1 MTVFLERDGLRLAF
15 HDGGGEGTPVLLQH
29 GLGGAAGQIRD
40 YVGGRAGLR
49 PMTLECRGHGSS
61 EAGDAAH
68 FSIATFADDVAEAL
82 DRFGPPGPVV
92 IGGVSM
98 GAAIAL
104 RLAVKRPERVSALVL
119 VRPAWVVEAAPPN
132 MAPNA
137 EVGRLLADREPAEA
151 RRVFEA
157 GATARRLVVQAPDNL
172 VSLLGFF
179 ARAPQAVTSELLTR
193 ISADGPGVTADEVRA
208 IAVPTLV
215 IGDARDAVHPLAHAE
230 RLAALIPG
238 AVFTQVT
245 AKADDKARHAAE
257 VGAAVE
263 AFVQH
268 TTEGTPSP

>member
-1 MTVFLERDGLRLAF
+1 MSMVLDRDGLRLAF
-15 HDGGGEGTPVLLQH
+15 HDGGGQGTPVLLQH
-29 GLGGAAGQIRD
+29 GLGGAVGQIRD
-40 YVGGRAGLR
+40 YVGGRPGLR
-49 PMTLECRGHGSS
+49 PLTLECRGHGSS
-61 EAGDAAH
+61 EAGDAAG
-68 FSIATFADDVAEAL
+68 FSIATFADDVAAAF
-82 DRFGPPGPVV
+82 DRFGPSGPLV

-104 RLAVKRPERVSALVL
+104 RLAVTRPERVSALVL
-119 VRPAWVVEAAPPN
+119 IRPAWLVDPAPAN

-137 EVGRLLADREPAEA
+137 EVGRLLADRDPAEA

-179 ARAPQAVTSELLTR
+179 TREPLAVTSELLTR
-193 ISADGPGVTADEVRA
+193 ISADGPGVTADDVRA

-215 IGDARDAVHPLAHAE
+215 IGNARDAVHPLAHAE
-230 RLAALIPG
+230 GLAALIPG
-238 AVFTQVT
+238 AVFKQVT
-245 AKADDKARHAAE
+245 AKADDKARHASE

-268 TTEGTPSP
+268 ITEGTPSP